1 MTIEEYFKTESI
13 SKEKE
18 MKIKKFKKIFFI
30 VCLSMFLFLLSTLL
44 KWYLDH
50 SKIQQI
56 SKEIDKKISI
66 ERSNQ
71 NGELVNPPNNKN
83 SSYYYYAAIP
93 FYKVGF
99 SVLLS
104 KNPDT
109 VGFIHIRNTNVNY
122 PIVQTGD
129 NNYYLKHDF
138 TKKENN
144 AGWIFMDYRNHIDNL
159 GDNTII
165 YGHARYDGTMFG
177 SLRNTLASSW
187 QAERDNYVIFLS
199 TLKEDMVFQIF
210 SIYTIKS
217 EGYYIMPNFSSSTKK
232 EKWLTTMKERNIAPI
247 TTDVNTN
254 DKILTLSTCQNDWGG
269 RIVIHAK
276 LIKKQKR

>member
-18 MKIKKFKKIFFI
+18 IKIKKFKKIFFI

>member
-18 MKIKKFKKIFFI
+18 IKIKKFKKIFFI

-83 SSYYYYAAIP
+83 SSYYYYADIP

-122 PIVQTGD
+122 PIVQTVD

>member
-122 PIVQTGD
+122 PIVQTVD

>member
-18 MKIKKFKKIFFI
+18 IKIKKFKKIFFI

-122 PIVQTGD
+122 PIVQTVD